1 MLNLQWSA
9 VQHRSCYVWAQIIE
23 DAMTSSIASRIEAS
37 FRKQGL
43 MTTLGARITR
53 IEPGCVEIT
62 APLTPA
68 TQQQQ
73 GFAHAGLTFAIGDS
87 AAGYSA
93 LSMMPAE
100 TEVLTS
106 QMSIHLLACLMLT
119 SAPEV
124 EGSHCPPSHIWRAV
138 AAVGSQVAWS

>member
-1 MLNLQWSA
+1 MA
-9 VQHRSCYVWAQIIE
+9 
-23 DAMTSSIASRIEAS
+23 SSIASRIEAS
-37 FRKQGL
+37 FHKQGL
-43 MTTLGARITR
+43 MGTLGARITR

-93 LSMMPAE
+93 LSVMPAE

-106 QMSIHLLACLMLT
+106 EMSIHLLAPGAGEELI
-119 SAPEV
+119 ARGRV
-124 EGSHCPPSHIWRAV
+124 IRAGRRLVV
-138 AAVGSQVAWS
+138 AGADVFVRHKGKETLIATLIGTMVPVPV